1 MSSSGLTEREGGCLC
16 GRVRY
21 ALRGDPRLVEHC
33 HCSMCRKWHG
43 AAFSSNGEVRAADLA
58 WRKGEGE
65 LARYRSSPARER
77 VFCRH
82 CGAKLLIRRL
92 DAPGEIALCLATLDE
107 GSGIRPAR
115 HVFDGDRVAWLEPGD
130 SLPRFDVYP
139 GWEVA
144 LRPTR
149 PEELDFVMALERH
162 PDNAPYVGQWTRE
175 QHMHAILAP
184 DREHWVVARRRDGA
198 PVGFLIAFDLRAAG
212 HGVHLKRIVVDRKGR
227 GLGREALGQFAAR
240 TFGVLGAS
248 HLWLSVYRVNERAQ
262 RTYHA
267 LGFAVEEPTP
277 ELRAELHSVVGG
289 FSDRSLLMTLR
300 RGGVRADPCP

>member
-1 MSSSGLTEREGGCLC
+1 MPSAELTEREGSCLC

-21 ALRGDPRLVEHC
+21 VLRGEPRLAEHC

-43 AAFSSNGEVRAADLA
+43 AAFSSNGEVREADLE
-58 WRKGEGE
+58 WRSGEGE
-65 LARYRSSPARER
+65 LARHRSSPARER

-92 DAPGEIALCLATLDE
+92 DAPGQLALCLATLDD

-115 HVFDGDRVAWLEPGD
+115 HVFYGDRVPWLEPGD

-144 LRPTR
+144 LRQTR
-149 PEELDFVMALERH
+149 PEDLEFVMALERH
-162 PDNAPYVGQWTRE
+162 PDAARYIGQWTRD
-175 QHMHAILAP
+175 QHTHAIEAP
-184 DREHWVVARRRDGA
+184 DREHWVIARRRDGA
-198 PVGFLIAFDLRAAG
+198 PMGFLIAFDLRAAG
-212 HGVHLKRIVVDRKGR
+212 HGVHLKRIVVEQKGR

-240 TFGVLGAS
+240 AFGALGAS
-248 HLWLSVYRVNERAQ
+248 HLWLSVYEANQRAQ
-262 RTYHA
+262 RAYRA

-277 ELRAELHSVVGG
+277 ERRAELQAVVGG
-289 FSDRSLLMTLR
+289 FSDRSLVMTLR
-300 RGGVRADPCP
+300 RGSVG